1 MMNNN
6 PNLIF
11 NKFSNI
17 TPIPFLLEILCQ
29 YDIETNGNNYGN
41 EKLHLSPLNGVHI
54 SAVDV
59 FEVLI
64 ALTNLSSLEDIQV
77 KKLII
82 HFCWIQIKNL
92 MLSLD
97 SQIQRSD
104 LELLCNLIMVP
115 TCTQKFFDWEI
126 NKDDITKA
134 ENENEEK
141 EKEESDKRKNFLNFR
156 ILCKLIGSLDL
167 KSQIATLNIFAN
179 SSEYEMISITLMQ
192 SEIFLNHLYE
202 VLDTQGIEEEELT
215 TRCLYIL
222 LNGIN
227 AVSDSKD
234 NNKTEILSKFKA
246 LNNWEDT
253 ILKIVRATS
262 EEDIRG
268 MGFEILK
275 ALK

>member
-1 MMNNN
+1 
-6 PNLIF
+6 
-11 NKFSNI
+11 
-17 TPIPFLLEILCQ
+17 
-29 YDIETNGNNYGN
+29 
-41 EKLHLSPLNGVHI
+41 
-54 SAVDV
+54 
-59 FEVLI
+59 
-64 ALTNLSSLEDIQV
+64 
-77 KKLII
+77 
-82 HFCWIQIKNL
+82 
-92 MLSLD
+92 
-97 SQIQRSD
+97 
-104 LELLCNLIMVP
+104 
-115 TCTQKFFDWEI
+115 
-126 NKDDITKA
+126 
-134 ENENEEK
+134 
-141 EKEESDKRKNFLNFR
+141 
-156 ILCKLIGSLDL
+156 
-167 KSQIATLNIFAN
+167 
-179 SSEYEMISITLMQ
+179 MISITLMQ

-253 ILKIVRATS
+253 IFKIVRATS